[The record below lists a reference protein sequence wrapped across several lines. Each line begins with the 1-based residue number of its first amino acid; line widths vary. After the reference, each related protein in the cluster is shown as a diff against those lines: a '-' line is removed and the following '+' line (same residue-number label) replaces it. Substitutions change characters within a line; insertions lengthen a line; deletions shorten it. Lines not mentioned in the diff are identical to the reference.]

1 MRIIL
6 CLFAL
11 VFAFAGCS
19 SGLPEAQV
27 ALARCRLS
35 ALDQLPSDPLAI
47 NGHDVSNLVARL
59 QNCAAPADAGT
70 P

>member
-1 MRIIL
+1 MIKAISAIAIL
-6 CLFAL
+6 SA
-11 VFAFAGCS
+11 VGCS
-19 SGLPEAQV
+19 SGLPESQV

-35 ALDQLPSDPLAI
+35 ALEQLPSDPLAI

-59 QNCAAPADAGT
+59 QNCSAPADAGT